1 MHLYY
6 LMPIIALWQSAQAGV
21 FFTEEEYRD
30 LADVVVI
37 AEVVEA
43 DCLNVTES
51 DTVRITD
58 YQATLL
64 VQNTTKGT
72 IDGDRILLVSST
84 YDYGDEMDC
93 SDPGSVHPVGEIAT
107 YHLKETDTA
116 GTYTNIDAGSTFK
129 QTRAPQTR
137 HPSAMKTHP
146 TLPITRLNPAPSY
159 HQCMCLGCGF
169 PFRSDWLDCGA
180 RVPST
185 PHADA
190 EFSLA

>member
-1 MHLYY
+1 MHLYF
-6 LMPIIALWQSAQAGV
+6 LMPIIVLWQSAQAGV

-58 YQATLL
+58 FQATLL
-64 VQNTTKGT
+64 VQNATKGT

-93 SDPGSVHPVGEIAT
+93 SDPGSVHPVGEVAT

-116 GTYTNIDAGSTFK
+116 GTYTNIDAGRTFEAD
-129 QTRAPQTR
+129 Q
-137 HPSAMKTHP
+137 
-146 TLPITRLNPAPSY
+146 
-159 HQCMCLGCGF
+159 
-169 PFRSDWLDCGA
+169 
-180 RVPST
+180 ST
-185 PHADA
+185 PDEAPICDEDTPNPPDNDTKSCAIVAPVHV
-190 EFSLA
+190 FGLWIPISLGLVRLRRKGSVNSTH